1 MNGCIPLLPGPLREV
16 EAYWEA
22 LRPSNGIPHRSE
34 LSPAGLE
41 NALEYTFILERVAPS
56 VTRFRMG
63 GHKVAELLGLATERV
78 PFTTLFASDCQ
89 IEVARA
95 VESVFQNPSILR
107 AELSSNR
114 NIARPKL
121 DAHLLLLPVRNDD
134 GVVSR
139 ALGVLHYSGR
149 IGRAPRQFHEV
160 RLNATRI
167 VLETSDY
174 VHPIRQLEYVRES
187 VGKSFLHKEKRPDF
201 SGRPKLH
208 VIDGDKA

>member
-1 MNGCIPLLPGPLREV
+1 MNGCIPILPRPLREV

-22 LRPSNGIPHRSE
+22 LRPYGDIPQRCE
-34 LSPAGLE
+34 LSPSGLE

-78 PFTTLFASDCQ
+78 PFTTLFTSDCQ
-89 IEVARA
+89 IEVAKA
-95 VESVFQNPSILR
+95 VEAVFQNPGILR
-107 AELSSNR
+107 AELSSRR

-121 DAHLLLLPVRNDD
+121 DAHLLLLPVKNDD
-134 GVVSR
+134 NEVNR
-139 ALGVLHYSGR
+139 ALGVLHWEGR
-149 IGRAPRQFHEV
+149 IGRAPRQFNEV

-167 VLETSDY
+167 VMN
-174 VHPIRQLEYVRES
+174 PLEYVQLSNQRVKE
-187 VGKSFLHKEKRPDF
+187 FDEHDLQFTHKEKRPDI